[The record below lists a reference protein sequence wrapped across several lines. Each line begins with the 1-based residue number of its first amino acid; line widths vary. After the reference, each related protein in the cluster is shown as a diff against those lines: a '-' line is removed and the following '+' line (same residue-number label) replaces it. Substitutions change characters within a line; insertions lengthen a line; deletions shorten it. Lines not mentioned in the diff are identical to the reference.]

1 MAELTA
7 KHTGQPLDRIVA
19 DADRDLWLTAE
30 EALEY
35 GMVDHVIDGPL
46 TLDARRR
53 GGSTG

>member
-30 EALEY
+30 EAREY

-46 TLDARRR
+46 TL
-53 GGSTG
+53 